1 MARDATICSMHPSV
15 AFADVARALAA
26 ATSAVHAA
34 EAHGCLCGA
43 LCLRPDYSLAE
54 WLDEILPEPAA
65 EAAANQPFAALF
77 EETAGVLARPAMEF
91 EPLLPD
97 DEAGLAERVSALA
110 AWCQGFLYG
119 FGASGTAAQAK
130 LPETVAEVLRD
141 LAQVSHAGAVGS
153 EEAEVEEEAYAE
165 LVEFVRAA
173 VQIAYE
179 ELGAARAS
187 VPAPQ
192 SGH

>member
-1 MARDATICSMHPSV
+1 MHPSV

-26 ATSAVHAA
+26 GASAVHAA

-65 EAAANQPFAALF
+65 TADADEPFGTLF
-77 EETAGVLARPAMEF
+77 EESAGVLARPEMEF

-97 DEAGLAERVSALA
+97 DEADLAERVASLA

-119 FGASGTAAQAK
+119 FGSAGTAAQIQ
-130 LPETVAEVLRD
+130 LPAAVNEVLAD
-141 LAQVSHAGAVGS
+141 LAQIAQAGAVGS
-153 EEAEVEEEAYAE
+153 ESLDEEESAYAE

-173 VQIAYE
+173 VQIVYE

-187 VPAPQ
+187 LPAPQ

>member
-1 MARDATICSMHPSV
+1 MQSSV
-15 AFADVARALAA
+15 AFADVAQALADGA
-26 ATSAVHAA
+26 SAVHAA

-54 WLDEILPEPAA
+54 WLDELLPVPVTGPGADE
-65 EAAANQPFAALF
+65 PFATLF
-77 EETAGVLARPAMEF
+77 AESAGTLARPDMEF
-91 EPLLPD
+91 APLLPGD
-97 DEAGLAERVSALA
+97 DTELSERVAALA

-119 FGASGTAAQAK
+119 FGAAGTAARAQ
-130 LPETVAEVLRD
+130 LPGPVNEVLAD

-153 EEAEVEEEAYAE
+153 EALEVEEEAYAE
-165 LVEFVRAA
+165 LVEFLRAA
-173 VQIAYE
+173 VQIVYE

-187 VPAPQ
+187 VPVSQ

>member
-1 MARDATICSMHPSV
+1 MHPSV
-15 AFADVARALAA
+15 AFAEVAQALAA
-26 ATSAVHAA
+26 RASAVHAA

-54 WLDEILPEPAA
+54 WLDELLPEPAA
-65 EAAANQPFAALF
+65 AADADGPFAALF
-77 EETAGVLARPAMEF
+77 EESAGVLARPDMEF

-97 DEAGLAERVSALA
+97 DASELAERVASLA

-119 FGASGTAAQAK
+119 FGSSGAAAQAK
-130 LPETVAEVLRD
+130 LPVAVNEVLAD
-141 LAQVSHAGAVGS
+141 LAQISHAGGVGS
-153 EEAEVEEEAYAE
+153 ESPEAEEEAYAE
-165 LVEFVRAA
+165 LVEFLRAA
-173 VQIAYE
+173 VQIVYE

>member
-1 MARDATICSMHPSV
+1 MHSSV
-15 AFADVARALAA
+15 AFADVAGALASA
-26 ATSAVHAA
+26 ASAVHAA

-54 WLDEILPEPAA
+54 WLDEILPEPAD
-65 EAAANQPFAALF
+65 EAASSEPFATLF
-77 EETAGVLARPAMEF
+77 EETVAVLARPDMEF

-97 DEAGLAERVSALA
+97 DDAELAGRVSALA
-110 AWCQGFLYG
+110 AWCEGFLYG
-119 FGASGTAAQAK
+119 FGASGTAAQSK
-130 LPETVAEVLRD
+130 LPETVTEVLGD

-153 EEAEVEEEAYAE
+153 EDAEVEEEAYTE

-179 ELGAARAS
+179 ELGVARAAL
-187 VPAPQ
+187 PAPQ

>member
-1 MARDATICSMHPSV
+1 MHPNV
-15 AFADVARALAA
+15 AYADVARALAA
-26 ATSAVHAA
+26 AASAVPAA

-43 LCLRPDYSLAE
+43 LCLRPDYSLTE
-54 WLDEILPEPAA
+54 WLEEILAEPAA
-65 EAAANQPFAALF
+65 GEATNEPFATLF
-77 EETAGVLARPAMEF
+77 EESLGVLARPDMEF

-97 DEAGLAERVSALA
+97 DDAGLAERVSALA

-119 FGASGTAAQAK
+119 FGASGAAAQSK
-130 LPETVAEVLRD
+130 LPETVTEVLGD
-141 LAQVSHAGAVGS
+141 LAQLSHAGAVGS
-153 EEAEVEEEAYAE
+153 EDAEVEEEAYAE

-173 VQIAYE
+173 VQIVYE
-179 ELGAARAS
+179 ELGVARAG

>member
-1 MARDATICSMHPSV
+1 MHSSV
-15 AFADVARALAA
+15 AYADVARALAA
-26 ATSAVHAA
+26 AASAVPAA

-54 WLDEILPEPAA
+54 WLDEVLADPGDG
-65 EAAANQPFAALF
+65 EAAHEPFATLF
-77 EETAGVLARPAMEF
+77 EETLGVLARPDMEF
-91 EPLLPD
+91 EPLLPGD
-97 DEAGLAERVSALA
+97 DAGLAERVPALA

-119 FGASGTAAQAK
+119 FGASGTAARAK
-130 LPETVAEVLRD
+130 LPETVTEVLGD
-141 LAQVSHAGAVGS
+141 LAQLSHAGAVGS
-153 EEAEVEEEAYAE
+153 EDAEVEEEAYAE

-173 VQIAYE
+173 AQIVYE

>member
-1 MARDATICSMHPSV
+1 MQSSV
-15 AFADVARALAA
+15 AYADVARALADA
-26 ATSAVHAA
+26 ASAVPAA

-54 WLDEILPEPAA
+54 WLDEILAEPPGPAA
-65 EAAANQPFAALF
+65 PNEPFATLF
-77 EETAGVLARPAMEF
+77 EESLGVLASPDMEF

-97 DEAGLAERVSALA
+97 EEAALAERVSALA

-119 FGASGTAAQAK
+119 FGASGTAAQVK
-130 LPETVAEVLRD
+130 MPETVTEVLGD
-141 LAQVSHAGAVGS
+141 LAQISHAGAVGS
-153 EEAEVEEEAYAE
+153 EEAEVEEAAYAE

-173 VQIAYE
+173 VQIVYE

>member
-1 MARDATICSMHPSV
+1 MHSSV
-15 AFADVARALAA
+15 AIADVARALAA
-26 ATSAVHAA
+26 AASAVHAA

-54 WLDEILPEPAA
+54 WLDEILPQPADA
-65 EAAANQPFAALF
+65 AAANEPFVTVF
-77 EETAGVLARPAMEF
+77 EETVGALARPAMEF

-97 DEAGLAERVSALA
+97 DAADLDERAAALA

-119 FGASGTAAQAK
+119 FGASGTAARTT
-130 LPETVAEVLRD
+130 LPDTVAEVLGD
-141 LAQVSHAGAVGS
+141 LAQISQAGAVGA
-153 EEAEVEEEAYAE
+153 EEAEVEEEAYVE

-173 VQIAYE
+173 VQVVYE
-179 ELGAARAS
+179 ELGVARAA
-187 VPAPQ
+187 VPVPQ

>member
-1 MARDATICSMHPSV
+1 MHSSV
-15 AFADVARALAA
+15 AYADVARALAA
-26 ATSAVHAA
+26 AASAVPAA

-54 WLDEILPEPAA
+54 WLDEILAEPPR
-65 EAAANQPFAALF
+65 EAGANEPFATLF
-77 EETAGVLARPAMEF
+77 EESLGVLARPGMEF

-97 DEAGLAERVSALA
+97 DDAGLAERVSALA

-119 FGASGTAAQAK
+119 FGASGAAAQAK
-130 LPETVAEVLRD
+130 LPETVTEVLGD
-141 LAQVSHAGAVGS
+141 LAQLSHAGAVGS
-153 EEAEVEEEAYAE
+153 EDAEVEEEAYAE

-173 VQIAYE
+173 VQIVYE
-179 ELGAARAS
+179 ELGVARAS

>member
-1 MARDATICSMHPSV
+1 MHPSV
-15 AFADVARALAA
+15 AFADVAQALAA
-26 ATSAVHAA
+26 GASAVNPA

-54 WLDEILPEPAA
+54 WLDEILPDMTAAA
-65 EAAANQPFAALF
+65 EVAGPFATLF
-77 EETAGVLARPAMEF
+77 AESSGVLASPNMEF

-97 DEAGLAERVSALA
+97 DETDLAERVASLA

-119 FGASGTAAQAK
+119 FGSSGAAAQAK
-130 LPETVAEVLRD
+130 LPVAVNEVLAD
-141 LAQVSHAGAVGS
+141 VAQISHAGGVGS
-153 EEAEVEEEAYAE
+153 ESPEAEEEAYAE
-165 LVEFVRAA
+165 LVEFLRAA
-173 VQIAYE
+173 VQIVYE

>member
-1 MARDATICSMHPSV
+1 MHSTV

-54 WLDEILPEPAA
+54 WLDEILAGPAGDGA
-65 EAAANQPFAALF
+65 TNEPFATLF
-77 EETAGVLARPAMEF
+77 EESVGVLARPDMEF

-97 DEAGLAERVSALA
+97 DEAALAERVSALA

-119 FGASGTAAQAK
+119 FGASGTAAQVK
-130 LPETVAEVLRD
+130 LPETVTEVLGD
-141 LAQVSHAGAVGS
+141 LAQISHAGAVGS
-153 EEAEVEEEAYAE
+153 EDAEAEEDAYAE

-173 VQIAYE
+173 VQIVFE
-179 ELGAARAS
+179 ELGVARAG
-187 VPAPQ
+187 VPVPQ

>member
-1 MARDATICSMHPSV
+1 MHPSV
-15 AFADVARALAA
+15 AFADVAQALAA
-26 ATSAVHAA
+26 GASAVHPA

-54 WLDEILPEPAA
+54 WLDEVLPDMTAAA
-65 EAAANQPFAALF
+65 EAAGPFATLF
-77 EETAGVLARPAMEF
+77 AESLRVLASPDMEF

-97 DEAGLAERVSALA
+97 DETDLAERVASLA

-119 FGASGTAAQAK
+119 FGSSGAAAQAK
-130 LPETVAEVLRD
+130 LPAAVNEVLAD
-141 LAQVSHAGAVGS
+141 LAQISHAGVVGA
-153 EEAEVEEEAYAE
+153 EPPEAEEEAYAE
-165 LVEFVRAA
+165 LVEFLRAA
-173 VQIAYE
+173 VQIVYE

>member
-1 MARDATICSMHPSV
+1 MQSSV

-26 ATSAVHAA
+26 GASTVHAA

-54 WLDEILPEPAA
+54 WLDEILAEPAA
-65 EAAANQPFAALF
+65 DAASNEPFATLF
-77 EETAGVLARPAMEF
+77 EESVGVLAGTDMEF

-97 DEAGLAERVSALA
+97 EDAPLAERVTALA

-119 FGASGTAAQAK
+119 FGASGTAAQANV
-130 LPETVAEVLRD
+130 PDTVTEVLGD
-141 LAQVSHAGAVGS
+141 LAQLSHAGAVGA
-153 EEAEVEEEAYAE
+153 EDVEVEEEAYVE
-165 LVEFVRAA
+165 LVEFLRAA

-187 VPAPQ
+187 LPAPQ

>member
-1 MARDATICSMHPSV
+1 MHSSV
-15 AFADVARALAA
+15 AFADVAGALAVA
-26 ATSAVHAA
+26 ASAVHAA

-65 EAAANQPFAALF
+65 EADANEPFATLF
-77 EETAGVLARPAMEF
+77 EESVGVLARPDMEF

-97 DEAGLAERVSALA
+97 DDVALAERVSALA

-119 FGASGTAAQAK
+119 FGAAGTAAQVK
-130 LPETVAEVLRD
+130 LPETVTEVLGD
-141 LAQVSHAGAVGS
+141 LAQISHAGAVGS
-153 EEAEVEEEAYAE
+153 EETEVEEEAYAE

-179 ELGAARAS
+179 ELGAARAAM
-187 VPAPQ
+187 PASQ

>member
-1 MARDATICSMHPSV
+1 MPSSV
-15 AFADVARALAA
+15 AFADVAQALAA
-26 ATSAVHAA
+26 GASAVHPA

-54 WLDEILPEPAA
+54 WLDEILPDVASAA
-65 EAAANQPFAALF
+65 RGDGPFAALF
-77 EETAGVLARPAMEF
+77 DESAGVLARPDMEF

-97 DEAGLAERVSALA
+97 DASELAERVASLA

-130 LPETVAEVLRD
+130 LPETVNEVLAD
-141 LAQVSHAGAVGS
+141 LARLSHAGAVGS
-153 EEAEVEEEAYAE
+153 ESSEVEEEAYAE
-165 LVEFVRAA
+165 LVEFLRAA
-173 VQIAYE
+173 VQVVYE
-179 ELGAARAS
+179 ELGAVRAS
-187 VPAPQ
+187 VAASK

>member
-1 MARDATICSMHPSV
+1 MHPSV

-43 LCLRPDYSLAE
+43 LCLRPDYSRAE
-54 WLDEILPEPAA
+54 WLDEILPEPAG
-65 EAAANQPFAALF
+65 EAANEPFATLF
-77 EETAGVLARPAMEF
+77 EETVGVLARPAMEF

-97 DEAGLAERVSALA
+97 DDTDLAERVSALA

-130 LPETVAEVLRD
+130 LPETVAEVLAD
-141 LAQVSHAGAVGS
+141 LAQISQAGAVGAEDAEA
-153 EEAEVEEEAYAE
+153 EEAAYAE

-173 VQIAYE
+173 VQITYE
-179 ELGAARAS
+179 ELGVARAG
-187 VPAPQ
+187 VPEPQ

>member
-1 MARDATICSMHPSV
+1 MQSSV
-15 AFADVARALAA
+15 AFAAVARALDAGA
-26 ATSAVHAA
+26 SAVHAA

-43 LCLRPDYSLAE
+43 LCRRSDYTLAE
-54 WLDEILPEPAA
+54 WLDEILAGPAA
-65 EAAANQPFAALF
+65 AAGSNELFATLF
-77 EETAGVLARPAMEF
+77 EESVGVLARTDMEF

-97 DEAGLAERVSALA
+97 DAVPLAERVTALA

-119 FGASGTAAQAK
+119 FGASGTAAQANV
-130 LPETVAEVLRD
+130 PDTVTEVLGD
-141 LAQVSHAGAVGS
+141 LAQISHAGDVGA
-153 EEAEVEEEAYAE
+153 EDLEVEEEAYAE
-165 LVEFVRAA
+165 LVEFLRAA

-187 VPAPQ
+187 VAAPK

>member
-1 MARDATICSMHPSV
+1 MHSTV

-26 ATSAVHAA
+26 ATSAVNAA

-54 WLDEILPEPAA
+54 WLDEIVPEPAA
-65 EAAANQPFAALF
+65 DTAGNEPFATVF
-77 EETAGVLARPAMEF
+77 EETVGVLARPAMEF

-97 DEAGLAERVSALA
+97 DDADLGERVSALA
-110 AWCQGFLYG
+110 TWCQGFLYG
-119 FGASGTAAQAK
+119 FGASGTAARAK
-130 LPETVAEVLRD
+130 LPETVTEVLGD
-141 LAQVSHAGAVGS
+141 LAQISHAGAVGS
-153 EEAEVEEEAYAE
+153 AEAEVEEEAYAE

-173 VQIAYE
+173 VQITYE
-179 ELGAARAS
+179 ELGAARAA

>member
-1 MARDATICSMHPSV
+1 MHPSV

-26 ATSAVHAA
+26 GASSVHAA

-54 WLDEILPEPAA
+54 WLDEILPEPADGGDT
-65 EAAANQPFAALF
+65 AAPFATLF
-77 EETAGVLARPAMEF
+77 EESVGVLARPDMEF

-97 DEAGLAERVSALA
+97 DELPLADRTAALA

-119 FGASGTAAQAK
+119 FGASGTAARAK
-130 LPETVAEVLRD
+130 LPAAVTEVLQD
-141 LAQVSHAGAVGS
+141 LAQICHAGSVGT
-153 EEAEVEEEAYAE
+153 EEPEVEEEAYAE
-165 LVEFVRAA
+165 LVEFLRAA
-173 VQIAYE
+173 VQIVYE
-179 ELGAARAS
+179 ELGVTRAG